1 MEEEPM
7 ITPTDDDEVQLE
19 SSPFDSLTTTTTTTT
34 TPVISFEINEEDKK
48 KTNQSIILE
57 EENQPQGGKSIF
69 PFVKTYINLKG

>member
-19 SSPFDSLTTTTTTTT
+19 SSPFDSLTTTTTTT
-34 TPVISFEINEEDKK
+34 PVISFEINEEDKK

-57 EENQPQGGKSIF
+57 EEKQPQGGKSIF

>member
-19 SSPFDSLTTTTTTTT
+19 SSPFDSLTTTTAT

-48 KTNQSIILE
+48 KTNQSIILDE
-57 EENQPQGGKSIF
+57 EKQPQGGKSIF

>member
-34 TPVISFEINEEDKK
+34 PVISFEINEEDKK

-57 EENQPQGGKSIF
+57 EEKQPQGGKFIF
-69 PFVKTYINLKG
+69 PFVKTCINLKG

>member
-19 SSPFDSLTTTTTTTT
+19 SSPFDSLTTTTT
-34 TPVISFEINEEDKK
+34 PVISFEINEEDKK

-57 EENQPQGGKSIF
+57 EEKQPQGGKFIF
-69 PFVKTYINLKG
+69 PFVKTYIDLKG

>member
-19 SSPFDSLTTTTTTTT
+19 SSPFDSLTTTTTTT

>member
-34 TPVISFEINEEDKK
+34 PVISFEINEEDKK

-57 EENQPQGGKSIF
+57 EEKQPQGGKSIF